1 MAKITR
7 EQFNKWSAQLP
18 EGWKLD
24 LQHYVM
30 WGEKKIYTDAPADEA
45 GTFYRLELRY
55 REETNGRGWSAEKTG
70 YQLPRVCVDRWNKTQ
85 NEGMYTVIEVY
96 AEIVGEKQKKRN
108 YSYLA
113 QLAAEIDA
121 GSFFAKAAEKD
132 TGRTW
137 YTIGQEPEEVNAET
151 PSEDA
156 TETGKA
162 PAQVEPEEVTTEDA
176 QEPEEDAT
184 ETGEAPAQV
193 EPEEAATEPEEDTA
207 ETPSEPEE
215 VTTEDATED
224 ATENANETGEA
235 STARGYS
242 FAELAAAYIAGRTVK
257 AKPRPQAKPSEQT
270 KQEPTP
276 EAVQPPTPE
285 PEEQTQEAAAPGY
298 HANDNERLTD
308 EQREALEAGEVVI
321 KGKSYS
327 RRAYFSANYIEGVKL
342 VYSAYAGD
350 ERDRINPGGAA
361 DYYGFMVGADLY
373 TDTKAIGEKMREDIN
388 ARLLRLVPDEET
400 AASMAANVSEWE
412 AKRIEESKTWDYT
425 REARDLFY
433 KGGAPALVL
442 YSNTPAD
449 IRDMIEYIREP
460 ERVIELYALEYLSD
474 YPENICQ
481 SWIRYN
487 RVRAAYNAIVN
498 DPTREEHE
506 LKRIAH
512 AVDEQKTVRVLLE
525 CGEEVRVE
533 ALAIKGLT
541 HNSSIYGSWIIAAD
555 RYKLNDER
563 GRCRDIK
570 STEIV
575 RISHGN
581 RVLYQ
586 RAAKLEKQS
595 A

>member
-18 EGWKLD
+18 EGWKFD
-24 LQHYVM
+24 LQCYVM
-30 WGEKKIYTDAPADEA
+30 WGDKQIYTDAPADEA
-45 GTFYRLELRY
+45 GTFYRLTLRY
-55 REETNGRGWSAEKTG
+55 RDETKGHGWNAEKTG
-70 YQLPRVCVDRWNKTQ
+70 YQLPRLCVDRWNKT
-85 NEGMYTVIEVY
+85 GTGDLYTVVEVY
-96 AEIVGEKQKKRN
+96 AEIVGEKQKKRVYN
-108 YSYLA
+108 YIA

-137 YTIGQEPEEVNAET
+137 YTIGQEPEEANAET

-156 TETGKA
+156 TEPGEA
-162 PAQVEPEEVTTEDA
+162 PAQVEPEAVEAAAETPSEDA

-184 ETGEAPAQV
+184 EDA
-193 EPEEAATEPEEDTA
+193 A
-207 ETPSEPEE
+207 ETPSEDAQEPEE
-215 VTTEDATED
+215 VTTEDAAETPSEPEEDATED
-224 ATENANETGEA
+224 ATEPGEA
-235 STARGYS
+235 PTARGYS
-242 FAELAAAYIAGRTVK
+242 FAELAAAYVAGRTVK
-257 AKPRPQAKPSEQT
+257 AKPRKEAKPSEQPR
-270 KQEPTP
+270 QEPTP

-285 PEEQTQEAAAPGY
+285 PEEPEQTQEAAAPGY

-321 KGKSYS
+321 NGKGYS
-327 RRAYFSANYIEGVKL
+327 RRAYFSAKYSEGVKL
-342 VYSAYAGD
+342 VYYAYAGD
-350 ERDRINPGGAA
+350 ERDNINPGGEVN
-361 DYYGFMVGADLY
+361 YYGFMVGADLY
-373 TDTKAIGEKMREDIN
+373 ADTKAIGEKLREDIN
-388 ARLLRLVPDEET
+388 ARLLHLVPDEET
-400 AASMAANVSEWE
+400 AESKAANVSEWE

-433 KGGAPALVL
+433 KGKTPALVL
-442 YSNTPAD
+442 YGKTPAD
-449 IRDMIEYIREP
+449 IRDMIEYIKEP
-460 ERVIELYALEYLSD
+460 ERVIELYALEYMSN
-474 YPENICQ
+474 YPESICQ
-481 SWIRYN
+481 AWIRYN

-506 LKRIAH
+506 LKRIAR
-512 AVDEQKTVRVLLE
+512 AIGEQKTVRVLLE

-533 ALAIKGLT
+533 AHAIKGIPY
-541 HNSSIYGSWIIAAD
+541 NSSIYSGWIIAAD